1 VENALSP
8 SPRGRGNLGKMI
20 RGYTPPA
27 DITRTRNVAFA
38 VGLVF
43 ALVLLLGAVLSPGRF
58 FHGYLVGFIF
68 WTGITVGSLAL
79 LMLQHL
85 TGGAWGL
92 VIRRVL
98 EASTRTFPLMLL
110 LFIPVAIGLKH
121 IYPWTDAAVMNS
133 TAALQKKAS
142 FLNPAFFILRAFVYF
157 AIWSTLAIA
166 LNWFSVQQDRA
177 ASREVR
183 KRMQMISG
191 PGLVVTI
198 FCITFA
204 AIDWVMSLD
213 PSWYSTIYGLI
224 FVAAWA
230 LSALAFTI
238 LIMYWLSAREPMSAV
253 VQPRH
258 SHDWGNLTLTL
269 VMLWTYFAFSQYL
282 LIWSGNLPE
291 ETTWYVARKQGGW
304 GVIALAVV
312 IFQFAFPFL
321 ALLSRATKKNAQRLA
336 MLAALI
342 LVMRVIDVIWLIEPT
357 YSRGDFVFNWMDYVA
372 PIAIGGLWLGT
383 FAWQLQ
389 KRPLLPI
396 NDPQLEEA
404 VAVVHAGH

>member
-1 VENALSP
+1 
-8 SPRGRGNLGKMI
+8 MI
-20 RGYTPPA
+20 RGYTTPA
-27 DITRTRNVAFA
+27 DLNRTRNVALA
-38 VGLVF
+38 VGLLF
-43 ALVLLLGAVLSPGRF
+43 TLALLLGAVLSPGHF

-133 TAALQKKAS
+133 TPALQKKTA
-142 FLNPAFFILRAFVYF
+142 FLNPSFFILRAFVYF
-157 AIWSTLAIA
+157 AIWSALAMA
-166 LNWFSVQQDRA
+166 LNWLSLQQDRA

-191 PGLVVTI
+191 PGLVFTI
-198 FCITFA
+198 ICITFA

-213 PSWYSTIYGLI
+213 PAWYSTIYGLI

-238 LIMYWLSAREPMSAV
+238 LIMSWLSAREPMNAV

-258 SHDWGNLTLTL
+258 FHDWGNLTLAL

-304 GVIALAVV
+304 GAIALAIV
-312 IFQFAFPFL
+312 ILQFAFPFL
-321 ALLSRATKKNAQRLA
+321 MLLSRATKKNAQKLA

-342 LVMRVIDVIWLIEPT
+342 LVMRIIDVIWLIEPT
-357 YSRGDFVFNWMDYVA
+357 YSRGNFVFNWVDYVA
-372 PIAIGGLWLGT
+372 PIALGGLWLGT

-396 NDPQLEEA
+396 NDPQLEQA
-404 VAVVHAGH
+404 LAVVHGH

>member
-1 VENALSP
+1 
-8 SPRGRGNLGKMI
+8 MI

-27 DITRTRNVAFA
+27 DLNRLRNLALG
-38 VGLVF
+38 VGG
-43 ALVLLLGAVLSPGRF
+43 VLTLLMILGAFLNPSHF

-68 WTGITVGSLAL
+68 WIGITVGSLAL

-133 TAALQKKAS
+133 TAALQKKTS
-142 FLNPAFFILRAFVYF
+142 FLNPSFFILRAFVYF
-157 AIWSTLAIA
+157 AIWSALAMA
-166 LNWFSVQQDRA
+166 LNWFSLQQDRA
-177 ASREVR
+177 ASRQVR
-183 KRMQMISG
+183 KRLQMISG

-198 FCITFA
+198 ICITFA

-224 FVAAWA
+224 FVASWA

-238 LIMYWLSAREPMSAV
+238 LVMSWLSTREPMSAV

-258 SHDWGNLTLTL
+258 SHDWGNLTLAL

-291 ETTWYVARKQGGW
+291 ETTWYVARKHGGW
-304 GVIALAVV
+304 GAIALAVV

-321 ALLSRATKKNAQRLA
+321 ALLSRATKKNAQKLA

-342 LVMRVIDVIWLIEPT
+342 LVMRLIDVIWLIEPT

-372 PIAIGGLWLGT
+372 PIALGGLWLGT

-396 NDPQLEEA
+396 NDPQLEQA